1 MAATKVGVVL
11 SGCGFKDGTEIHE
24 SVLTLLALDRAG
36 ADVRCFAPNVDQAVV
51 VNHLTGETVSER
63 RNVLVESARIARG
76 RIEDVRAA
84 RAKDLDAVVLPGG
97 YGAVQNLSSFGA
109 KGAACEV
116 HPEVARLLKEM
127 HAAKKPIGAICIA
140 PAVVAK
146 TLGAARPHM
155 TIGHDEK
162 TAKTLAVCGAVH
174 EDCPVDHEP
183 VDRDNRIVSTPA
195 YMLGPTIRHV
205 AEGID
210 RCVAEVLAMAGGRT
224 PAAAG
229 AR

>member
-1 MAATKVGVVL
+1 MAAPRVGVVL
-11 SGCGFKDGTEIHE
+11 SGCGFRDGAEVHE

-36 ADVRCFAPNVDQAVV
+36 ADVRCFAPNVDQTVV
-51 VNHLTGETVSER
+51 VNHLTGETVKER

-76 RIEDVRAA
+76 RVQDVKEAK
-84 RAKDLDAVVLPGG
+84 AKDLDALVLPGG
-97 YGAVQNLSSFGA
+97 FGAALNLSSFGT

-146 TLGAARPHM
+146 ALGSAHPRL
-155 TIGHDEK
+155 TIGDDAG
-162 TAKTLAVCGAVH
+162 TAKAIVSCGAVH
-174 EDCPVDHEP
+174 EDCPVDRF
-183 VDRDNRIVSTPA
+183 VTDRENRIVSTPA
-195 YMLGPTIRHV
+195 YMLGPSIRHV
-205 AEGID
+205 AEGIE
-210 RCVAEVLAMAGGRT
+210 RCVAEVLAMAGGKT